1 MPHGD
6 ADHGVTTPRSTFYDQ
21 GRFGRLFPTLPPF
34 ASDTPLVRA
43 ALTELGQPSG
53 LMDADDVLSDPI
65 ALITNPALSVDN
77 PDNPRLSAGMTFLGQ
92 FLDHDMTFDPTSS
105 LAREQDP
112 ESIRNFRIPALDL
125 DSVYGGGPGA
135 SPHLYDA
142 EIDGGRTTLLT
153 ERIPGSAAVSVGNK
167 IRFDV
172 PRNRQSTALIGD
184 PRNDENLI
192 VSQFHLALLRFHN
205 RVVHDVKAELGP
217 GFTAGEIFSEAQ
229 RVVRWHYQWLVI
241 HEFLVKTVG
250 DELVDDV
257 LSDGPTYFTWR
268 NDPYIP
274 VEFSVAAYRLEHT
287 QVRPSYRANFGTSA
301 SNPAQQF
308 FGL

>member
-105 LAREQDP
+105 LARAQDP

-125 DSVYGGGPGA
+125 DSVYGGGPGV
-135 SPHLYDA
+135 SPHLYNRNVDA
-142 EIDGGRTTLLT
+142 GRTTLLLDFMRHIRT
-153 ERIPGSAAVSVGNK
+153 ELMQRGRAGPSHPLRGVRPGSVGRPAR
-167 IRFDV
+167 ISR
-172 PRNRQSTALIGD
+172 T
-184 PRNDENLI
+184 
-192 VSQFHLALLRFHN
+192 
-205 RVVHDVKAELGP
+205 
-217 GFTAGEIFSEAQ
+217 
-229 RVVRWHYQWLVI
+229 
-241 HEFLVKTVG
+241 
-250 DELVDDV
+250 
-257 LSDGPTYFTWR
+257 
-268 NDPYIP
+268 P
-274 VEFSVAAYRLEHT
+274 VA
-287 QVRPSYRANFGTSA
+287 
-301 SNPAQQF
+301 
-308 FGL
+308 